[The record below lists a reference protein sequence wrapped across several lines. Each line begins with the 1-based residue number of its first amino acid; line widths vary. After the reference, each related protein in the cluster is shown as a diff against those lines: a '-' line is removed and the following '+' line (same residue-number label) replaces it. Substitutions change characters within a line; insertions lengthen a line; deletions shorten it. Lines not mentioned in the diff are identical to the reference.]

1 MKLTI
6 TNSALLVFVWSAAV
20 FSSVARSDEPV
31 ALQSLCAT
39 NPNCQQEMPDATG
52 AVLFRIHI
60 TGSVVSVRCNGAGE
74 CRRMYP
80 RGSSAPITDLIA
92 LFAVK

>member
-1 MKLTI
+1 MKLTV
-6 TNSALLVFVWSAAV
+6 TNWALLVSVWSAAV
-20 FSSVARSDEPV
+20 FSSSARSDEPV
-31 ALQSLCAT
+31 AMQPLCAA

-52 AVLFRIHI
+52 AVLFRIH
-60 TGSVVSVRCNGAGE
+60 TTDSVVSVRCNRAGE

-80 RGSSAPITDLIA
+80 RGSSTPITDPIA